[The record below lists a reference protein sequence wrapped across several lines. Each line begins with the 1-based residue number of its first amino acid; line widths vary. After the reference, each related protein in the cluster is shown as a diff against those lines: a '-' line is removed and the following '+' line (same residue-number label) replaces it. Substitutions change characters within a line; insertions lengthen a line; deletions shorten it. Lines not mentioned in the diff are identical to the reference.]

1 MKKIIKTGIAI
12 CMALSMALIG
22 VLLTSTK
29 AEAASKTEAISLA
42 VSAKGSETTIDLDN
56 WYQTSLPRSSES
68 FYYFSLEKKTKVRL
82 EAVYDAGY
90 FEILDQNYRLIYAGT
105 SDEKMNAP
113 QDWTLTKDITLSNGT
128 YYLHLYTKDQY
139 AGDEMKFILSDRTA
153 PVKPKVTKV
162 TKYKVIKG
170 KTTAGSTVYVKC
182 QNKIYQKMANAK
194 GIFTIKTKK
203 MKKGTSIT
211 VWAKSKNGI
220 KSKVTKYKVK

>member
-12 CMALSMALIG
+12 CMALSMALTG
-22 VLLTSTK
+22 VSFAPAKT
-29 AEAASKTEAISLA
+29 EAASLA
-42 VSAKGSETTIDLDN
+42 ASTKGSETTIKLDN
-56 WYQTSLPRSSES
+56 WYQTSLPCSSES
-68 FYYFSLEKKTKVRL
+68 FYYFSLAKKTKVRL
-82 EAVYDAGY
+82 KAAYDAGY
-90 FEILDQNYRLIYAGT
+90 FEILDQNYKLVYAGT
-105 SDEKMNAP
+105 ADEKMNGP

-139 AGDEMKFILSDRTA
+139 AGDKMKFILSDRTA

-162 TKYKVIKG
+162 TKRKVVKG

-182 QNKIYQKMANAK
+182 QNKIYQKKANAK

-203 MKKGTSIT
+203 MKKGIRIT
-211 VWAKSKNGI
+211 VWAKSKNGV